1 MLPYLSRCTK
11 LAALLAIVLSSCIE
25 NSQPVTQPSASPALT
40 SAPAQTAFFLD
51 RSALAYGIFE
61 TKATSLTL
69 NVSNTLPGLADLS
82 IEDESGV
89 TTYEAQPGESVI
101 VHSMSAAVKRVTIT
115 SGGQSKIN
123 EIVRGVFI
131 DQITFNEPAV
141 QIHPTNKRIA
151 IYGDSIVCGGNVRYP
166 SAQAWP
172 VLLRKSYATVVTAY
186 GYRSLFDD
194 ATTSEERARLIS
206 KISSPVPDYIWL
218 AIGTNDYRFELWSA
232 QEFGEAYASLL
243 DALHGSNPQAIVF
256 AQSPIHRMQESSNSF
271 GDSLESYRQQ
281 IVEACLERS
290 DWCTFVDGTDPAFPQ
305 LDELDQDGVHLTT
318 LSSAKYAA
326 AVLNTINK

>member
-1 MLPYLSRCTK
+1 M
-11 LAALLAIVLSSCIE
+11 
-25 NSQPVTQPSASPALT
+25 
-40 SAPAQTAFFLD
+40 FFLD
-51 RSALAYGIFE
+51 VSPLAYGIFE
-61 TKATSLTL
+61 TKANSLIL

-101 VHSMSAAVKRVTIT
+101 VHSMSSAAKRVTIT

-123 EIVRGVFI
+123 EVVRGVFI
-131 DQITFNEPAV
+131 DKITFNESAV

-151 IYGDSIVCGGNVRYP
+151 IYGDSIVCGSNVRYP

-172 VLLRKSYATVVTAY
+172 VLLRESYSAVVNAY
-186 GYRSLFDD
+186 GYRSLHDD
-194 ATTSEERARLIS
+194 ASTLEKRARLVS
-206 KISSPVPDYIWL
+206 EISSPTPEYIWL
-218 AIGTNDYRFELWSA
+218 AIGTNDYRFELWPA

-243 DALHGSNPQAIVF
+243 VALHVSNSQAIVF
-256 AQSPIHRMQESSNSF
+256 AQSPIHRVQESPNSF

-281 IVEACLERS
+281 IAEACLERS

-318 LSSAKYAA
+318 LSSAKYAT
-326 AVLNTINK
+326 AVLNIINK